1 MFKRNALLLVAGA
14 AFFALDASA
23 AAAQKKPTSTK
34 RIPISKEA
42 PGEVAPPRVD
52 TITVYKTDTLRT
64 PTVYVHD
71 TTMRTVTVHDTLI
84 QNVPITTRHF
94 GGMYI
99 GLGGGV
105 GLPFGAIRT
114 VNETGELA
122 QVNIGYQGLKQA
134 LGVRVDGTWNHFSRN
149 PTFSNLGVVGT
160 HVDQASIFTGNANL
174 RLNLPIFN
182 ATLGSSVRFIPYLLG
197 GGSVVH
203 YTDLRMK
210 LDADGS
216 NPNPGGFGDQHAVF
230 ATDANTTNTTGSNTD
245 WGFNF
250 GGGFGFH
257 SGRKEIFIESRGIG
271 FQHGD
276 GDMFHRS
283 WNVPIVFGVNFY

>member
-1 MFKRNALLLVAGA
+1 MFKRNATLLLAGA
-14 AFFALDASA
+14 AAFSLATTASA
-23 AAAQKKPTSTK
+23 QKPTSSK
-34 RIPISKEA
+34 RIPLTKEA

-71 TTMRTVTVHDTLI
+71 TTTRTVTVHDTLI
-84 QNVPITTRHF
+84 QNVPMVTRHY
-94 GGMYI
+94 GGFYA

-105 GLPFGAIRT
+105 GLPFGSIRT

-122 QVNIGYQGLKQA
+122 QFNVGYQGLKQTF
-134 LGVRVDGTWNHFSRN
+134 GVRVDGMWNHFSRN
-149 PTFSNLGVVGT
+149 PSFSNLGVVGT
-160 HVDQASIFTGNANL
+160 HVDQASVFTGNADI
-174 RLNLPIFN
+174 RANLPIFN

-197 GGSVVH
+197 GGSVIH
-203 YTDLRMK
+203 YSDLRMK
-210 LDADGS
+210 LDTEDGTV
-216 NPNPGGFGDQHAVF
+216 NPGGFGDQHAVF
-230 ATDANTTNTTGSNTD
+230 ATDANSATTTGSNTS

-257 SGRKEIFIESRGIG
+257 SGHKEVFIESRGIAWN
-271 FQHGD
+271 HGPS
-276 GDMFHRS
+276 GMFNRA